1 MLQTIR
7 RYVRTFFGCRACSEH
22 FEAVAKESVGAVKTT
37 DRAIL
42 WLWETH
48 NLVNS
53 RLAGEQKPPWGGQAG
68 SRGGAAVGVR
78 PCTQTPSERGCVD
91 GWLPGGRPRT
101 QLPQP
106 PASPPFPALPP
117 RGGCQA
123 LRTVGGRGSN
133 RCPES
138 RWRRGGPLSAKH
150 TAKAALC
157 KCGTCAASRLIQ
169 TVPPNHRQIE
179 IRLKNNSADR

>member
-22 FEAVAKESVGAVKTT
+22 FEAVAKESMGAVKTT

-53 RLAGEQKPPWGGQAG
+53 RLAGEQKPPWGGQARVQ
-68 SRGGAAVGVR
+68 RGYRNGGEAVYTDAR
-78 PCTQTPSERGCVD
+78 QSEAVWTGGCPED
-91 GWLPGGRPRT
+91 GRARSHPR
-101 QLPQP
+101 P

-117 RGGCQA
+117 RGVCQA
-123 LRTVGGRGSN
+123 LRTVGGRVEPMSGKLLAA
-133 RCPES
+133 P
-138 RWRRGGPLSAKH
+138 W
-150 TAKAALC
+150 AALS
-157 KCGTCAASRLIQ
+157 KA
-169 TVPPNHRQIE
+169 HRQGGFV
-179 IRLKNNSADR
+179 